1 MLGRAPDYSDG
12 NKAYCLFTA
21 RMLLSSFNCKLSSVV
36 CLCGRRVACIA
47 MEKTKQEQQASCTWF
62 GKKKKQ
68 YKDKYLAKHNA
79 GTKCTITHISV
90 FIYMHVH
97 TKQQAADIS
106 VCMHASALFFFL
118 FFSTLCVSVY
128 AHTFLSDCLCR
139 GNFYVTRSCNIHL
152 K

>member
-1 MLGRAPDYSDG
+1 MCFQIAVGKMLGRAPDYSDG
-12 NKAYCLFTA
+12 NMAYCLFTT
-21 RMLLSSFNCKLSSVV
+21 RMLLFSFNCKLSSVV

-79 GTKCTITHISV
+79 GTQCTITHISV

-97 TKQQAADIS
+97 TKQQAADCLHA
-106 VCMHASALFFFL
+106 CMHLLFFPPCVCACVCTHFSLRL
-118 FFSTLCVSVY
+118 FVQGKLV
-128 AHTFLSDCLCR
+128 
-139 GNFYVTRSCNIHL
+139 CNKIL
-152 K
+152 

>member
-1 MLGRAPDYSDG
+1 MVKCWEEPLIILMATWL
-12 NKAYCLFTA
+12 YCLFTA

-79 GTKCTITHISV
+79 GTQCTITHISV

-97 TKQQAADIS
+97 TKQQAAD
-106 VCMHASALFFFL
+106 CLHACICFFFPHPV
-118 FFSTLCVSVY
+118 C

-139 GNFYVTRSCNIHL
+139 GNLYVTRSCNIHL